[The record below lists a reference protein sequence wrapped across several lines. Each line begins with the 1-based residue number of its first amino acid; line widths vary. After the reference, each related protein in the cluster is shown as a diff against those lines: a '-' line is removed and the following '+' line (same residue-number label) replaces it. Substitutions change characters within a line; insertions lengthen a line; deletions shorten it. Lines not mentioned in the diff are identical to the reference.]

1 MTVRRRAGALLS
13 GTLLLAVAGLLAL
26 QVAGP
31 WGGGTRAGE
40 PRPWPVPAA
49 ATAPR
54 VQLGVTTLALARN
67 ADRPWRTG
75 DLREV
80 NAFERQARHH
90 VGIVMWFA
98 SWAHNKHFDALQARA
113 VAARGSTPEITWE
126 PWDASGDV
134 DQPRYRLARIIA
146 GDHDAYVRRW
156 AREIAAYGG
165 PVRLR
170 FAQEMNG
177 RWYPWAERANGN
189 RPGEFVRAWRH
200 VRAIFTAAG
209 ATNVTWVW
217 APVAGAARPGLFPGS
232 DQVDVIG
239 VSGFN
244 GGSILFR
251 RKWRSFARAFGPTLD
266 FVHAL
271 DPSKPVELAEIASTE
286 TGGNKAAWIRGMLTE
301 VQRRPYVR
309 ALVWFNLSK
318 ETDWRIESSPSAR
331 RAFADGINRASR

>member
-1 MTVRRRAGALLS
+1 LTARRRAGALLS
-13 GTLLLAVAGLLAL
+13 GALLLAVAGLLAL

-40 PRPWPVPAA
+40 PRPWPVRAGS
-49 ATAPR
+49 TAPR

-67 ADRPWRTG
+67 ADRPWRPG

-80 NAFERQARHH
+80 NAFEQQARHH

-98 SWAHNKHFDALQARA
+98 SWAHNKRFDALQARA

-156 AREIAAYGG
+156 ARDIAAYGG

-200 VRAIFTAAG
+200 VRAIFAAAG

-251 RKWRSFARAFGPTLD
+251 RRWRSFARAFGPTLD

-301 VQRRPYVR
+301 VQRRPYIR